1 VVFLITKGL
10 LNNIITMGVIKG
22 SKRGPYNKT
31 GIKEIKPKKVKTIQF
46 RKPRCNKYTDEEIIE
61 VISKYE
67 TRGEIRESLN
77 STYYYLAIRRGLS
90 DFLPPKR
97 TKSGIIVGTSLELKL
112 KQREEKELLRRLK
125 KEQQQLKKIK
135 KSENID
141 TKSLI
146 MFPMINVEG
155 KNFCGRCHIVDLEVD
170 CSGNKNLCSLCYS
183 RKNYLISRGRY
194 SNLFNV
200 KDEYCHT
207 IIKHHEKVF
216 EIGLKVDDK
225 TENYLSMIGY
235 EFIFKE
241 NS

>member
-1 VVFLITKGL
+1 
-10 LNNIITMGVIKG
+10 MGVIKG

-31 GIKEIKPKKVKTIQF
+31 GIKKIKPIKVKTPHS
-46 RKPRCNKYTDEEIIE
+46 RKSRCNKYTDEEIIE

-67 TRGEIRESLN
+67 TRGEIRIS
-77 STYYYLAIRRGLS
+77 SDSSYYYMAIRRGLTEY
-90 DFLPPKR
+90 LPPKR
-97 TKSGIIVGTSLELKL
+97 TKSGIIVGSSLELKL
-112 KQREEKELLRRLK
+112 LRQKEKELKQLQK
-125 KEQQQLKKIK
+125 KEAIELNKIK
-135 KSENID
+135 KKEKIVELSI
-141 TKSLI
+141 KSPI
-146 MFPMINVEG
+146 MFPMINIDG
-155 KNFCGRCHIVDLEVD
+155 KNFCGRCHIVDLAVD

-183 RKNYLISRGRY
+183 RKNYLLSRGKY

-200 KDEYCHT
+200 KDEYVNT

>member
-1 VVFLITKGL
+1 
-10 LNNIITMGVIKG
+10 MGVIKG

-31 GIKEIKPKKVKTIQF
+31 GIKKKGPIKVKTPHS
-46 RKPRCNKYTDEEIIE
+46 RKSRCNKYTDEEIIE

-67 TRGEIRESLN
+67 TRGEIRIS
-77 STYYYLAIRRGLS
+77 SDSSYYYMAIRRGLTEY
-90 DFLPPKR
+90 LPPKR

-112 KQREEKELLRRLK
+112 LRQKEKELKKLQK
-125 KEQQQLKKIK
+125 KEHHQLNKIK
-135 KSENID
+135 KSEKKID
-141 TKSLI
+141 NSSLI
-146 MFPMINVEG
+146 MFPMINMEG
-155 KNFCGRCHIVDLEVD
+155 KNFCGRCHIVDLAVD

-183 RKNYLISRGRY
+183 RKNYLLSRGKY

-200 KDEYCHT
+200 KDEYVNT

-225 TENYLSMIGY
+225 TQDYLTRIGY
-235 EFIFKE
+235 QFIFKE